1 MFVFVFILYLLL
13 EVTKSFLYLLS
24 LESFG
29 IFRASCIYSLCTLY
43 KQRSISCIYAWKLY
57 TCEQTSDLCYKN
69 QFWLFIFLQSWL
81 ISVPHDPHDIR
92 VLIWCICNVIWSGF
106 KSIFSL
112 SFFLTQTQ
120 FEEKKHF
127 LLQTQFHYAK
137 RKTIISKRQKTNGIF
152 FQLFLFMDDYQLFSE
167 IYVQTWQMKNT
178 ILGIIVD
185 NGFT

>member
-112 SFFLTQTQ
+112 FF
-120 FEEKKHF
+120 FNANSVWRKK
-127 LLQTQFHYAK
+127 
-137 RKTIISKRQKTNGIF
+137 SIF
-152 FQLFLFMDDYQLFSE
+152 FYKLSFIMQKEKQ
-167 IYVQTWQMKNT
+167 
-178 ILGIIVD
+178 
-185 NGFT
+185 